1 VGLNGNMQNK
11 IIMAKKKTVKIDTDN
26 LDVNL
31 EKDGT
36 NVKIDIDTK
45 NLDIQVVRDEINKEF
60 NLDGKNI
67 DIHVK
72 KTPEG
77 VEVKVDAKGV
87 LWKAIAKR
95 IVKFILRRFKVGK

>member
-1 VGLNGNMQNK
+1 MQNK
-11 IIMAKKKTVKIDTDN
+11 IVMAKKIKIDTDKF
-26 LDVNL
+26 DMDL

-45 NLDIQVVRDEINKEF
+45 NVDIKIVRDEIRKEF
-60 NLDGKNI
+60 DLDSKNI
-67 DIHVK
+67 DIHVE

-87 LWKAIAKR
+87 LWKLIAKR
-95 IVKFILRRFKVGK
+95 VVKFILRRFKIGK

>member
-1 VGLNGNMQNK
+1 
-11 IIMAKKKTVKIDTDN
+11 MAKKKVVKIDTDN
-26 LDVNL
+26 IDVNL

-36 NVKIDIDTK
+36 NIKLDIDTK
-45 NLDIQVVRDEINKEF
+45 NIDVSYIKDEVKKEF

-67 DIHVK
+67 DIHVE

-87 LWKAIAKR
+87 LWKAVAKR
-95 IVKFILRRFKVGK
+95 IVKFILRKFKVGK